1 MEARTRPSGQ
11 QAEGRRAPEALAP
24 EGTPREDSVTWVR
37 GAHLVAQV
45 LPALEEAV
53 RGALLDSWIAIKPAP
68 TAKPTSRWTRGTA
81 AIAATTAPSWTF
93 RRAKASEAGSA
104 YQVFA
109 MRFAKKRLTLG
120 AEAAASFPS
129 SRRS

>member
-1 MEARTRPSGQ
+1 MEGRTRPSGQ
-11 QAEGRRAPEALAP
+11 QAEGRRAPEGLAP

-37 GAHLVAQV
+37 GAHLLAQV

-53 RGALLDSWIAIKPAP
+53 REMEALRGALLHSWIAIKPAP

-104 YQVFA
+104 Y
-109 MRFAKKRLTLG
+109 
-120 AEAAASFPS
+120 
-129 SRRS
+129 